1 MTDPELPASGP
12 LVGLRVVDLAS
23 VLAGPSATR
32 YLADFGADVVKVERP
47 EGDTWRNVGW
57 TDDDGRTSLWWR
69 FTNRNKR
76 TVALDLKVDAD
87 RQVLLRL
94 LDGADV
100 LVENFRPGT
109 LERLGLGPDVL
120 HARNPKL
127 VVLRVT
133 GFGQDGPY
141 RNRPGFAS
149 IAEALSGFAAVN
161 GEADGPPLL
170 PPIALTDE
178 VTGLVG
184 AFAVMSAVYGGV
196 GQVIDVNLLE
206 SIFQIMG
213 PVITAYRREGY
224 VQPRA
229 GSAIPYTV
237 PRGTYR
243 CADGHY
249 VAVSTSADSVAARV
263 MKLLGVDDDPR
274 FATFTNR
281 VHHRGEV
288 ETLLSAWIAERTQD
302 EVVAAFERAEAAIA
316 PVYDITD
323 VDRDPHVQARGMIA
337 QVGSLPMPGLVA
349 RFSATPGALRWA
361 GRAIDADGDAI
372 RAHGWG

>member
-23 VLAGPSATR
+23 VLAGPSAAR

-281 VHHRGEV
+281 VRHRGEV
-288 ETLLSAWIAERTQD
+288 ETLLSAWIAERNQD

>member
-23 VLAGPSATR
+23 VLAGPSAAR

-281 VHHRGEV
+281 VRHRGEV

>member
-1 MTDPELPASGP
+1 M
-12 LVGLRVVDLAS
+12 
-23 VLAGPSATR
+23 
-32 YLADFGADVVKVERP
+32 
-47 EGDTWRNVGW
+47 
-57 TDDDGRTSLWWR
+57 
-69 FTNRNKR
+69 
-76 TVALDLKVDAD
+76 
-87 RQVLLRL
+87 
-94 LDGADV
+94 
-100 LVENFRPGT
+100 
-109 LERLGLGPDVL
+109 
-120 HARNPKL
+120 
-127 VVLRVT
+127 
-133 GFGQDGPY
+133 
-141 RNRPGFAS
+141 
-149 IAEALSGFAAVN
+149 
-161 GEADGPPLL
+161 L

-281 VHHRGEV
+281 VRHRGEV